1 MLRRVLGDATQV
13 SKRMA
18 GFAPIAVSKAT
29 VTLPARNRFSKPETV
44 PVASLCL
51 TNAGKQ
57 GPMGELRA
65 LTGQCSAKADGLV
78 ELALLMGLKS
88 EDYSPEF
95 ADMIEGLRMAEK
107 AYNADP
113 TAYRTEA
120 KLADDWLPIDKSKRF
135 AEK

>member
-1 MLRRVLGDATQV
+1 
-13 SKRMA
+13 MA

-78 ELALLMGLKS
+78 ELALLMGLKPA
-88 EDYSPEF
+88 DYSPEF
-95 ADMIEGLRMAEK
+95 SDMIEGLRLAEA
-107 AYNADP
+107 AYVANP
-113 TAYRTEA
+113 SAYREA
-120 KLADDWLPIDKSKRF
+120 AALADDWLPVDKSKRF
-135 AEK
+135 QEK